1 MVAIAKVLSTVLPRL
16 ALSKLDSSTISRD
29 PEVVNRYDNDPL
41 NYRGGMP
48 SRTGMEIMRAMER
61 IGELMENL
69 TLPVLIMHGSGDKL
83 VDSEGSKQL
92 YERAGSED
100 KTLKL
105 YDGLYHEILNE
116 PEKEQVLKDMV
127 AWLDKRI

>member
-1 MVAIAKVLSTVLPRL
+1 
-16 ALSKLDSSTISRD
+16 
-29 PEVVNRYDNDPL
+29 
-41 NYRGGMP
+41 
-48 SRTGMEIMRAMER
+48 
-61 IGELMENL
+61 MENL

-92 YERAGSED
+92 YERAVSED
-100 KTLKL
+100 KTLNL